1 MGQPLGPQLHVQTH
15 YGDEFGGRLPW
26 GLFGEEEAREALT
39 IATEI
44 LGRVERLIEEAGEE
58 SV

>member
-1 MGQPLGPQLHVQTH
+1 MGQPLGPQLHVQTD

-26 GLFGEEEAREALT
+26 ELFGEEEAREALT

-44 LGRVERLIEEAGEE
+44 VGRVERLVEEVGEE
-58 SV
+58 PV